1 MRLCV
6 QIDLSIA
13 VVGKFNLNGSW
24 YYVEYKGLHILCVE
38 CGCYGHV
45 ARNYTKAEMKTQ
57 RMAMGVHKA
66 MQGVRDNE
74 AIHARPSEPT
84 AETRQRMDIGK
95 PLLRFISLAYPK

>member
-57 RMAMGVHKA
+57 RMAMGVMFCH
-66 MQGVRDNE
+66 
-74 AIHARPSEPT
+74 
-84 AETRQRMDIGK
+84 
-95 PLLRFISLAYPK
+95 

>member
-45 ARNYTKAEMKTQ
+45 ARNYTKAEMKTTEDGHGSDVLPLE
-57 RMAMGVHKA
+57 RPNPSSGTTSAFAIKGPNDVMAHGDVGNKA
-66 MQGVRDNE
+66 FYV
-74 AIHARPSEPT
+74 
-84 AETRQRMDIGK
+84 
-95 PLLRFISLAYPK
+95 